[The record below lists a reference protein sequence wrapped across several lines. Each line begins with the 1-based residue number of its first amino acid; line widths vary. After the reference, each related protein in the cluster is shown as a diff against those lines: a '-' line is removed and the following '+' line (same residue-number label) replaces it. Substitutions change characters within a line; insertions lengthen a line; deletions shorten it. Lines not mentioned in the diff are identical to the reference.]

1 MSPRRLGL
9 LPGPLVLTPALV
21 LALAACS
28 AASCPA
34 ALALPAPAGKQAG
47 KPAQAAHSLSKLLG
61 ASCEGEGLVEEA
73 LNTVTIGVS
82 GAAKCTASAVG
93 GLAGGAVG
101 AAAGSVLDQLTR
113 WIIGGASAATG
124 FLAKELQDTTTPQ
137 LQSMWFQAQ
146 FAPMADLGAALGLL
160 VTLIAFASAAARRD
174 PAALAGA
181 LAGVLRAGLGT
192 ALVVALT
199 VLGLEVADEISRA
212 VLSGSPHAFWN
223 TVAHAWGT
231 SGFGGFASSELAA
244 LIALVEM
251 FFTFDVLLELIV
263 RDAAIYIAV
272 LFFPVVLA
280 ASIWPA
286 LSSWTSRLGR
296 LLLLFVILKPVALIV
311 LCFAGN
317 AAAAGLSF
325 GGGFSASAGTIL
337 AAVVIF
343 ALASSTPWALM
354 YLLAADA
361 EGAYIAASVR
371 SAAGGAL
378 SGTASGALA
387 GGTAGRLA
395 RGLGKTGGSP
405 GSQSGSRRGGG
416 GRPGGG
422 LNGPGGGGSG
432 GGPSAPGDGQPA
444 AGGGA
449 ASGGSGGEAFEADAL
464 SVTGAAVGAGSV
476 GAAAGVGARAA
487 AASGVSSPASSAQS
501 PPDAAAGLAG
511 EQAGRHAGAGG
522 SMPAGGP
529 DPFAATTGGAP
540 SRAGGRPAT
549 PVSAPQQ
556 ERAMPPSA
564 KASSAP
570 MPPGQASRPFAAA
583 GARTRPSE
591 AGGARDE
598 QEPGEEPTERSPGR
612 PSAPSAPTPPLPPS
626 APSLRLV
633 REEPRNEDNEE
644 VK

>member
-1 MSPRRLGL
+1 MSFQRLRP
-9 LPGPLVLTPALV
+9 LPGRLVLAPTLA

-28 AASCPA
+28 AASCST

-47 KPAQAAHSLSKLLG
+47 KPTQTAHSLSKLLG

-82 GAAKCTASAVG
+82 GAAKCAASAVG

-137 LQSMWFQAQ
+137 LQSAWFQTQ

-251 FFTFDVLLELIV
+251 FFAFDVLLELIV

-325 GGGFSASAGTIL
+325 DGGFSASAGTIL

-378 SGTASGALA
+378 SGTGGGALA

-395 RGLGKTGGSP
+395 RGLGKTGGSQ
-405 GSQSGSRRGGG
+405 GSSRRSGGG
-416 GRPGGG
+416 GPHGG

-432 GGPSAPGDGQPA
+432 DGPGAPSGGRPT

-449 ASGGSGGEAFEADAL
+449 ASGGSGGEAFEAGAL
-464 SVTGAAVGAGSV
+464 SVTGAAVGAGSI
-476 GAAAGVGARAA
+476 GAAAGVDKRAA
-487 AASGVSSPASSAQS
+487 AASSVSSPASSSQS
-501 PPDAAAGLAG
+501 PSDPTAGLAG
-511 EQAGRHAGAGG
+511 EQAGRRADAGG
-522 SMPAGGP
+522 SMPTGVP
-529 DPFAATTGGAP
+529 DPSAATTGGAP
-540 SRAGGRPAT
+540 SRGEHPAT
-549 PVSAPQQ
+549 LASARQQ

-564 KASSAP
+564 KTSSAP
-570 MPPGQASRPFAAA
+570 MPAGQAGRSPAAA
-583 GARTRPSE
+583 SARTLPSE
-591 AGGARDE
+591 AGGARNG
-598 QEPGEEPTERSPGR
+598 QEPSDAPAEQRPGR
-612 PSAPSAPTPPLPPS
+612 PPAPRPPTPPLPPS
-626 APSLRLV
+626 PPSLRLV
-633 REEPRNEDNEE
+633 PEEPRGEDDEE
-644 VK
+644 VE